1 MAEIF
6 GTVAGAISMAGL
18 FNNCVDCFNY
28 VQIAKH
34 FGQDFSRYQ
43 LRLDVAKCRLA
54 RWGESININ
63 NDQRFTLT
71 QPIDPTVVL
80 AQGILE
86 EIVARFEAAYKV
98 SRRYKTGTEEQGL
111 SICTEADLGAVSQR
125 VHSLFGVFT
134 KQRYKSLGLMKKT
147 GWALYDKNYMGR
159 MIDDIIASI
168 EDLEKVFPSTP
179 QATSQLVE
187 MEIEEV
193 NDEQELEV
201 IHDAAEGLDPLLSD
215 ASKNKIME
223 IAGKNTAGKITGP
236 GMVNV
241 GNSFVTESFSS
252 LQGIRVSTINHVDEV
267 NTTESSKVNVGNTW
281 GGKGFWD

>member
-6 GTVAGAISMAGL
+6 GTVAGAMSIAGL

-28 VQIAKH
+28 IQIAKH

-54 RWGESININ
+54 RWGVSIDIN
-63 NDQRFTLT
+63 NDERFSLT
-71 QPIDPTVVL
+71 EPSDPTIVL

-86 EIVARFEAAYKV
+86 EIVARFRAAYKV
-98 SRRYKTGTEEQGL
+98 SRRYQATTEEQGL
-111 SICTEADLGAVSQR
+111 EICTEADLSAVPQR
-125 VHSLFGVFT
+125 VHTRFDVLT
-134 KQRYKSLGLMKKT
+134 KQRYKSLGLIKKT

-159 MIDDIIASI
+159 MIDDIIDSI
-168 EDLEKVFPSTP
+168 DDLEKVFPSTP
-179 QATSQLVE
+179 QLTRQLAE

-193 NDEQELEV
+193 NDEQELKLINDV
-201 IHDAAEGLDPLLSD
+201 AEGLDPVLSKV
-215 ASKNKIME
+215 SKDRIAE

-236 GMVNV
+236 GSVYI
-241 GNSFVTESFSS
+241 GNSFATGSFSNP
-252 LQGIRVSTINHVDEV
+252 QGIRVSTINHVDEV
-267 NTTESSKVNVGNTW
+267 NTTVASRVNIGNTW

>member
-6 GTVAGAISMAGL
+6 GTVAGAISIAGL

-28 VQIAKH
+28 IQIAKH

-54 RWGESININ
+54 RWGASIDIN
-63 NDQRFTLT
+63 NDRRFGLT
-71 QPIDPTVVL
+71 EPADPTVVM
-80 AQGILE
+80 AQDILK
-86 EIVARFEAAYKV
+86 EIVDRFEAAYKV
-98 SRRYKTGTEEQGL
+98 SRRYQTRTEEQSL
-111 SICTEADLGAVSQR
+111 NICTETDLSAVSQR
-125 VHSLFGVFT
+125 VHSRFDVFT

-168 EDLEKVFPSTP
+168 EDLEKIFPSTP
-179 QATSQLVE
+179 QVTRHLVD

-193 NDEQELEV
+193 NNEQELELIRDV
-201 IHDAAEGLDPLLSD
+201 TGGLDPVLSN
-215 ASKNKIME
+215 ASKDKIVE
-223 IAGKNTAGKITGP
+223 IAGKNTAGKITGQ
-236 GMVNV
+236 GRVNI
-241 GNSFVTESFSS
+241 GNTFVTGSFSNS
-252 LQGIRVSTINHVDEV
+252 GAIRVSTVNHVDEV
-267 NTTESSKVNVGNTW
+267 NTTEPSRVNIGNTW

>member
-6 GTVAGAISMAGL
+6 GTVAGAISIAGL

-54 RWGESININ
+54 RWGASININ
-63 NDQRFTLT
+63 NDRRFSFAE
-71 QPIDPTVVL
+71 PADPTVAL

-86 EIVARFEAAYKV
+86 EVVARFEAAYKV
-98 SRRYKTGTEEQGL
+98 SRRYQNRTEEQNL
-111 SICTEADLGAVSQR
+111 NICTETDLSVVSQR
-125 VHSLFGVFT
+125 VHSRFDVFT
-134 KQRYKSLGLMKKT
+134 KQRYNSLGLMKKT

-168 EDLEKVFPSTP
+168 EDLEKVFSSTP
-179 QATSQLVE
+179 QVTRQLVD

-193 NDEQELEV
+193 NDEQELELV
-201 IHDAAEGLDPLLSD
+201 RDVAEGLDPVLSN
-215 ASKNKIME
+215 ASKDKIVE

-236 GMVNV
+236 GRVNI
-241 GNSFVTESFSS
+241 GNTFVTGSFTNS
-252 LQGIRVSTINHVDEV
+252 QGIRVSTVNHVDEV
-267 NTTESSKVNVGNTW
+267 NTAEPSRVNIGNTW

>member
-6 GTVAGAISMAGL
+6 GTVAGAISIAGL

-28 VQIAKH
+28 IQIAKH

-54 RWGESININ
+54 RWGASIDIN
-63 NDQRFTLT
+63 SDQRFSV
-71 QPIDPTVVL
+71 IESSDPTIAL

-86 EIVARFEAAYKV
+86 EIVDRFGAAYKV
-98 SRRYKTGTEEQGL
+98 SRRYKATTEEQGL
-111 SICTEADLGAVSQR
+111 DICTEADLSAVPQR
-125 VHSLFGVFT
+125 VHTRFDVFT

-168 EDLEKVFPSTP
+168 DDLEKVFPSTP
-179 QATSQLVE
+179 QVTHQLVE

-193 NDEQELEV
+193 NDEQELKLINDV
-201 IHDAAEGLDPLLSD
+201 AEGLDPVLSK
-215 ASKNKIME
+215 ASKDKIGE
-223 IAGKNTAGKITGP
+223 IAGRNTAGKITGP
-236 GMVNV
+236 GSVNI
-241 GNSFVTESFSS
+241 GNSFVTGSFSNS
-252 LQGIRVSTINHVDEV
+252 QGTRVSTVNHVNEV
-267 NTTESSKVNVGNTW
+267 NTTEPSRVNIGNTW

>member
-6 GTVAGAISMAGL
+6 GTVAGAISIAGL

-28 VQIAKH
+28 IQIAKH

-54 RWGESININ
+54 RWGASIDIN
-63 NDQRFTLT
+63 SDQRFSVIE
-71 QPIDPTVVL
+71 PSDPTIAL

-86 EIVARFEAAYKV
+86 EILDRFGAAYKV
-98 SRRYKTGTEEQGL
+98 SRRYKATTEEQGL
-111 SICTEADLGAVSQR
+111 DICTESDLSAVSQR
-125 VHSLFGVFT
+125 VHTRFDVFT

-179 QATSQLVE
+179 QVTRQLAE

-193 NDEQELEV
+193 NDEQELKLINDV
-201 IHDAAEGLDPLLSD
+201 AEGLDPVLSS
-215 ASKNKIME
+215 ASKDKIVE

-236 GMVNV
+236 GSVNI
-241 GNSFVTESFSS
+241 GNSFVTGSFSNS
-252 LQGIRVSTINHVDEV
+252 QGIRVITVNHVDEV
-267 NTTESSKVNVGNTW
+267 NTTELSRVNIGNTW
-281 GGKGFWD
+281 GGRGFWD